1 MRPGFA
7 VGGFAYW
14 EADPVLHQRY
24 WDGLASVRPAACW
37 LWANLA
43 LLGVCAGPV
52 LFGPSPSPGAASL
65 LSDRSGSGFWSVA
78 VGDTVVSQPAMKVL

>member
-52 LFGPSPSPGAASL
+52 LFGAIALAG
-65 LSDRSGSGFWSVA
+65 RRVA
-78 VGDTVVSQPAMKVL
+78 VVGQVGLGLLVSRCW